1 MESCEDRDEE
11 SEHGWPRG
19 RGWVPGV
26 LRTDEP
32 PPAAA
37 WTHGAAGAGQLVRRK
52 PVNIPRVPDAAEG
65 RLPVTKAR
73 SPST

>member
-1 MESCEDRDEE
+1 MGGPGEEDGSRAF
-11 SEHGWPRG
+11 SGPTSLHPR
-19 RGWVPGV
+19 RPGPTGP
-26 LRTDEP
+26 R
-32 PPAAA
+32 
-37 WTHGAAGAGQLVRRK
+37 GAGQLVRRK